1 MPIPV
6 DVSEVSRSLVVRPP
20 MSPMPPAVVR
30 ACQVIDV
37 DIRQQV
43 LSARVGTQAREAV
56 TRYGDY
62 GTALLGHLQ
71 GHGSMAQAGRHDAAD
86 GWMLVGRWLTF
97 VAVLSVFAVAFALYG
112 NHTAR

>member
-1 MPIPV
+1 M
-6 DVSEVSRSLVVRPP
+6 
-20 MSPMPPAVVR
+20 
-30 ACQVIDV
+30 

-43 LSARVGTQAREAV
+43 LSTRVETQEREAV

-62 GTALLGHLQ
+62 GPVLLGHVQ
-71 GHGSMAQAGRHDAAD
+71 GHDPMAQAGRRDAAD
-86 GWMLVGRWLTF
+86 GWILVGRWLTF

>member
-1 MPIPV
+1 M
-6 DVSEVSRSLVVRPP
+6 
-20 MSPMPPAVVR
+20 
-30 ACQVIDV
+30 

-43 LSARVGTQAREAV
+43 VSARVGTHAREAV
-56 TRYGDY
+56 TRYGDH
-62 GTALLGHLQ
+62 GTALLGHVQ
-71 GHGSMAQAGRHDAAD
+71 GPDPMAQAGRRDAAD